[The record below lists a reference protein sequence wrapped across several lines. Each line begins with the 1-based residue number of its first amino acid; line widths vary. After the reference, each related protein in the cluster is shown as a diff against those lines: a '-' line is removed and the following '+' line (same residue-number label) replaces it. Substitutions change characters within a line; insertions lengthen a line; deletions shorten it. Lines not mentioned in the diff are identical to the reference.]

1 MYCSSCTEI
10 SALRIRLGCQLGR
23 LVKRADEQFSAH
35 ANSNKESQQADHI
48 TSAEWPT
55 RGLHT
60 AGRAAAAP

>member
-1 MYCSSCTEI
+1 MVGPFPGPEWTFGYT
-10 SALRIRLGCQLGR
+10 
-23 LVKRADEQFSAH
+23 VKRADEQFSAQ